1 MDAKTLKALETA
13 GLSAETILA
22 VIKADIDR
30 VDPAPEEEQTPA
42 EPEAPE
48 APAAPSEPAAPAETH
63 SDALLAAIEKL
74 IGTIQASNIIGT
86 GRPSAAS
93 QADAVD
99 SVLTE
104 IFKGSK

>member
-30 VDPAPEEEQTPA
+30 VDPAPEEQPPA
-42 EPEAPE
+42 EPESPE
-48 APAAPSEPAAPAETH
+48 APAAPAESASPAETAYR
-63 SDALLAAIEKL
+63 DALLSAIEKL

-104 IFKGSK
+104 IFKGGK